1 MGNHGSNHHVTAPS
15 NVNGSRPTLRFAVT
29 FNLPSLIYSPFN
41 YDKYDAVLGGR
52 AGWLL
57 PLGAIFTV

>member
-15 NVNGSRPTLRFAVT
+15 NVNGSRPTLLLCRDL
-29 FNLPSLIYSPFN
+29 NLPSLINSPFN

-52 AGWLL
+52 VGWLL